1 VKWIAAILMIVNV
14 AVFLWASGRQD
25 IVEEIK
31 IVSSPDVNKQGM
43 LLLSEASGIKRIGVI
58 EESLKVN
65 QPEDDA
71 ASQSS
76 AEQPATGDNRVTA
89 LESGDELIV
98 AEDLIEDGEPVVAS
112 TAATAD
118 IPDNRNLSCYRIGPF
133 RKDDPWKSALAWL
146 DEQQIPFKHVTSESR
161 ELRAVRVFLGPFTSA
176 SKSEAAVREL
186 KKKNLDH
193 FVYEIEEGTTRV
205 SLGYFTQEALATKF
219 LGYLKTI
226 DVEASSQ
233 PEFRTLGPFNWLEI
247 SVEGTNLDQ
256 LTGHNWKANNIGL
269 SRVDC

>member
-1 VKWIAAILMIVNV
+1 MKWIAAILMIANV
-14 AVFLWASGRQD
+14 TVFLWASGRQD

-31 IVSSPDVNKQGM
+31 LVSSPDVNKQGM

-58 EESLKVN
+58 EESLQVN
-65 QPEDDA
+65 QPEDDE
-71 ASQSS
+71 ASQPD
-76 AEQPATGDNRVTA
+76 AEQPATGDNKVTV
-89 LESGDELIV
+89 LPGDELIV
-98 AEDLIEDGEPVVAS
+98 SEDLIEDGETVVAS

-118 IPDNRNLSCYRIGPF
+118 IPDNRDLSCYRIGPF
-133 RKDDPWKSALAWL
+133 RKDEPWKSAQAWM

-176 SKSEAAVREL
+176 SNTQAAVREL
-186 KKKNLDH
+186 KQKNLDH
-193 FVYEIEEGTTRV
+193 FVYEIEAGITRV
-205 SLGYFTQEALATKF
+205 SLGYFTQEELATKF

-233 PEFRTLGPFNWLEI
+233 PEFRTLGPFNWMEI

-256 LTGHNWKANNIGL
+256 LTSHNWKANNIGL